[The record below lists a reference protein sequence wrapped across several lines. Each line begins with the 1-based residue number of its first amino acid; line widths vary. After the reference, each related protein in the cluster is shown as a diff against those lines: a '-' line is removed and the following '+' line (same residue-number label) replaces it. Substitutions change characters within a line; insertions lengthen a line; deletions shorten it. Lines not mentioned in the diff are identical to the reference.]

1 MSPEPPI
8 QTRDLRVVSLRPLVS
23 PALLMDDL
31 PLDAHGA
38 RVVSGAREEIVRI
51 LNREDDRL
59 LVVVGPCSVHDC
71 AAALDYAHRLVLL
84 AERVA
89 PDLRIVMRV
98 YFEKPRTTVGWKGL
112 INDPHLDGSFAVN
125 EGLRMARRLLLDITA
140 LGLPAGCEFLDPI
153 SPQFFSDA
161 VSWAAIGARTTE
173 SQVHRQLASG
183 LSMPVGF
190 KNGTGGDV
198 QIAVDAIRAAA
209 QPHSFFGVTD
219 QGLAGIV
226 ATRGNLD
233 CHIILRGG
241 NAAPNYDARS
251 VARVLD
257 LLRQT
262 SLAPRL
268 VVDASHGNSG
278 RDYRRQPVVI
288 EAIAE
293 QVAAGERGIVGVML
307 ESFLVEGRQ
316 DLTEASRLTYGQSI
330 TDACI
335 GWETTERALDVLAEA
350 VRARR
355 SRAPGAATRGQT
367 PLRDVQADARP
378 PRSGALDRST

>member
-1 MSPEPPI
+1 MRGSPTMPQPDSAPI
-8 QTRDLRVVSLRPLVS
+8 QTRDLRVVSLRPLLS

-38 RVVSGAREEIVRI
+38 RVVSNARADIVR
-51 LNREDDRL
+51 LLDREDDRL

-71 AAALDYAHRLVLL
+71 AAALDYARRLAAL

-89 PDLRIVMRV
+89 RDLLIVMRV

-125 EGLRMARRLLLDITA
+125 EGLRLASRLLLNIPA

-190 KNGTGGDV
+190 KNGTSGDV

-209 QPHSFFGVTD
+209 HPHSFFGVTD

-226 ATRGNLD
+226 ATRGNQD

-241 NAAPNYDARS
+241 NQTPNYDAQS
-251 VARVLD
+251 VRRVLD

-262 SLAPRL
+262 GLAPRL
-268 VVDASHGNSG
+268 VIDASRWSSTTLPSRWRPASAGSWGSCWKASWSKADRTSPTAHS
-278 RDYRRQPVVI
+278 RRTD
-288 EAIAE
+288 
-293 QVAAGERGIVGVML
+293 R
-307 ESFLVEGRQ
+307 
-316 DLTEASRLTYGQSI
+316 AS
-330 TDACI
+330 
-335 GWETTERALDVLAEA
+335 
-350 VRARR
+350 
-355 SRAPGAATRGQT
+355 P
-367 PLRDVQADARP
+367 
-378 PRSGALDRST
+378 